1 MVFVHDLYGGGGNT
15 GRSQTGGGTA
25 RVQSNPAQLSYSEAE
40 DTPLAKQVRTRIYQK
55 CGKLRN
61 VWRMFDDGRS
71 GSVSLSEVQDIGQQL
86 NPYPAPKFLKDP

>member
-1 MVFVHDLYGGGGNT
+1 MTYMAEGATQGGHRQEGGPRGFRAT
-15 GRSQTGGGTA
+15 LPSSGTA
-25 RVQSNPAQLSYSEAE
+25 RLRIP
-40 DTPLAKQVRTRIYQK
+40 PRTRIYQK
-55 CGKLRN
+55 WGKLRN